1 MKKNIFLTTAVGIIA
16 FAMVFITACTSSKQ
30 SDSVKE
36 SDVQSAK
43 AEDSIYDESSGHPFS
58 LSNSYYQKLMDSSL
72 VSTGNNFR
80 LKKAIEKLKSGQK
93 TYVACIGGSVTEGAG
108 PKVYTQ
114 GYAYQFKQML
124 AEQYS
129 PDGGSNIV
137 FTGAGLGGT
146 SSLLGLLRYEQD
158 VLEPLGHTPDIL
170 VIEFAVNDGGPA
182 VNTRSFE
189 ALVRNALLADSET
202 AVIALY
208 AAATYPN
215 TQGTM
220 TQTSTY
226 YRIPE
231 VSISDAITEQINAGI
246 VQKNHYYSDNVHP
259 KKEGH
264 TFMAD
269 CLMNLFAKVDSMELK
284 ESVPVPE
291 ETLRSK
297 SLANLIRIY
306 DDDENVKIQKGSFNK
321 VDQNCQ
327 SYLKTGKS
335 NFTTNW
341 HKSYGTENESFIMNV
356 NCRALLLV
364 YKEQGSWLTEKFGK
378 ADVYVD
384 GVKKMSL
391 DGGKNGGWN
400 NCVMQMII
408 DAAET
413 EEHIVEIKMQDDF
426 PKQGFTIVGLGYV
439 K

>member
-1 MKKNIFLTTAVGIIA
+1 MKKNIFLTTAVVMIVIST
-16 FAMVFITACTSSKQ
+16 FFMTACVSSGKT
-30 SDSVKE
+30 DSAKE
-36 SDVQSAK
+36 ADVPAVK
-43 AEDSIYDESSGHPFS
+43 AEDSIYDEASGHPFS

-108 PKVYTQ
+108 PKVYSQ
-114 GYAYQFKQML
+114 GYAYQFKEML
-124 AEQYS
+124 AEKYS

-158 VLEPLGHTPDIL
+158 VLKPLGHTPDIL

-220 TQTSTY
+220 TQTATY

-231 VSISDAITEQINAGI
+231 VSISDAITEPINAGI
-246 VQKNHYYSDNVHP
+246 VQKNKYYSDYVHP

-269 CLMNLFAKVDSMELK
+269 CLMNLFAKVDSMEIR

-297 SLANLIRIY
+297 SLADFVRIY
-306 DDDENVKIQKGSFNK
+306 DDDENVRIQKGSFC
-321 VDQNCQ
+321 DIDANCQ

-335 NFTTNW
+335 FFKENW
-341 HKSYGTENESFIMNV
+341 HKSGGTENESFVMNI
-356 NCRALLLV
+356 NCRSLLLV
-364 YKEQGSWLTEKFGK
+364 YKEQGSWLAEKFGK

-384 GVKKMSL
+384 GVKKKTL
-391 DGGKNGGWN
+391 DGAKDGGWN
-400 NCVMQMII
+400 NCVMEMII
-408 DAAET
+408 DSSES
-413 EEHIVEIKMQDDF
+413 EEHTVEIKMQDDSAD
-426 PKQGFTIVGLGYV
+426 KGFTIVGLGYV